1 MHFAIFVVV
10 RILASCESKNHVLI
24 VRTNASCDLRC
35 RAKYSVV
42 RNTDIDCR
50 AKYGV
55 VRVVRKNSTCIPP
68 GTAKPRVMVL
78 GTFATRVRIL
88 EHSTSKAKLF
98 RNC

>member
-42 RNTDIDCR
+42 RNTDIGCR

-55 VRVVRKNSTCIPP
+55 VRVVRKNVTSIPHVSMW
-68 GTAKPRVMVL
+68 GD
-78 GTFATRVRIL
+78 
-88 EHSTSKAKLF
+88 SLF
-98 RNC
+98 N